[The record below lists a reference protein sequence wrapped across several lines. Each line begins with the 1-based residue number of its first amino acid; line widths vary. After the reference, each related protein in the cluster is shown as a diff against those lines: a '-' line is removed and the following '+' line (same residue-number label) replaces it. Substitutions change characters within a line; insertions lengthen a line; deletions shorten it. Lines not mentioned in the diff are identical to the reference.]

1 MKNLAIMGGLLMVA
15 VYGPGGYSL
24 SARSGRHAPDVRR
37 GRQPLK

>member
-24 SARSGRHAPDVRR
+24 SARSRRHAA
-37 GRQPLK
+37 